1 MMFELPE
8 VETVR
13 RELDRD
19 LVGKKV
25 KAVEAA
31 SMAVLKRYKNR
42 KAFTGQLD
50 DMKIT
55 GVGRRGLHLLIVLD
69 GDSTLVV
76 DLGSSGSLR
85 RNANKDKVEDSTEV
99 VITFTQHGQLRLVD
113 PDGTAEMF
121 VVDTAALADE
131 IPELEDHGLDPVDEP
146 VSWTEFGRALL
157 QRNVKLKT
165 LLLDDTF
172 VVGIGNLYADEIL
185 YEAGLRFDRLS
196 NSLSSQEIRRLHRA
210 LVGTLHD
217 AIKYRGTSLSD
228 RPFVDPFGVPGDY
241 AEHLAVFGKHGDLS
255 SRSRLPIQRVKFG
268 GVWTYFCDTQV

>member
-1 MMFELPE
+1 MFELPE

-25 KAVEAA
+25 KTVEAA

-55 GVGRRGLHLLIVLD
+55 GVRRRGLHLLIVLD

-85 RNANKDKVEDSTEV
+85 RNANKNKVEDSTEV

-121 VVDTAALADE
+121 VVDTRALADE
-131 IPELEDHGLDPVDEP
+131 IPELDDHGLDPVDEP

-185 YEAGLRFDRLS
+185 FEAGLRYDRLS
-196 NSLSSQEIRRLHRA
+196 NSLSSQEIRRLHRS

-217 AIKYRGTSLSD
+217 AIKYSGTSLPD
-228 RPFVDPFGVPGDY
+228 RPFVDPFGVLGDY
-241 AEHLAVFGKHGDLS
+241 AEHLAVYGKHGDLS

-268 GVWTYFCDTQV
+268 GAWTYFCDTQV

>member
-25 KAVEAA
+25 KTVEAS

-42 KAFTGQLD
+42 KAFPGQLD

-55 GVGRRGLHLLIVLD
+55 GVGRRGLYLLIVLD

-76 DLGSSGSLR
+76 NLGSSGSLR

-157 QRNVKLKT
+157 QRSV
-165 LLLDDTF
+165 LD
-172 VVGIGNLYADEIL
+172 VGALRDEGVPAEHGCL
-185 YEAGLRFDRLS
+185 AGGAGLARDARHAGLLAPDHHGF
-196 NSLSSQEIRRLHRA
+196 QVGQ
-210 LVGTLHD
+210 LVSHVRE
-217 AIKYRGTSLSD
+217 RGQL
-228 RPFVDPFGVPGDY
+228 VV
-241 AEHLAVFGKHGDLS
+241 V
-255 SRSRLPIQRVKFG
+255 
-268 GVWTYFCDTQV
+268 

>member
-25 KAVEAA
+25 KTVEAA

-121 VVDTAALADE
+121 VVDTGALADE

-217 AIKYRGTSLSD
+217 AIKYRGH
-228 RPFVDPFGVPGDY
+228 RCPIVR
-241 AEHLAVFGKHGDLS
+241 S
-255 SRSRLPIQRVKFG
+255 STRSACLVTMPSTWRSTESTAI
-268 GVWTYFCDTQV
+268 